1 MPVLALFLFPVLAA
15 CAWACLTKIM
25 SRDRAQK
32 ESDLASLAA
41 SLQQTLT
48 SKRDIEKEI
57 LALSTVLSRTLKMYE
72 AARDICA
79 TLDESKLLERFKD
92 DLKKLINYEECR
104 FVSAEEAQQPQASI
118 QAEDLLLPLAVQDMH
133 FGHLLVRGVSGEDR
147 PYLGILARHFALG
160 LKRSKLYRMTQ
171 ELAIT
176 DSLTGLYTR
185 RYAMERLEEELKR
198 SRAQGTPLS
207 FFMIDADDFKEC
219 NDRYGH
225 LVGDMVLTEISRH
238 IRDNVREIDMLA
250 RFGGEEFM
258 VFAPR
263 TNKESALSIAER
275 IRRSIAETVV
285 HAYDEHLKA
294 TVSIGLAAFPQDAE
308 KLEDLIGKADWALYQ
323 AKKQGKNRVVV
334 FGAFQESR

>member
-1 MPVLALFLFPVLAA
+1 MPFLAIPVFLVLAVAAWMCLARLLA
-15 CAWACLTKIM
+15 DEG
-25 SRDRAQK
+25 SEK

-48 SKRDIEKEI
+48 SKKEI
-57 LALSTVLSRTLKMYE
+57 EREIVSLNAVLSRTLRMYE

-79 TLDESKLLERFKD
+79 TLDETKLFERFKE
-92 DLKKLINYEECR
+92 DLKKLIDYEEC
-104 FVSAEEAQQPQASI
+104 
-118 QAEDLLLPLAVQDMH
+118 LLLKDEKDVVASSERSQDFLEPLAVSDTH
-133 FGHLLVRGVSGEDR
+133 FGYLYLKGVCADDR

-176 DSLTGLYTR
+176 DSLTGLFTR
-185 RYAMERLEEELKR
+185 RYAMERLGEELKR
-198 SRAQGTPLS
+198 SEAQGMPLS
-207 FFMIDADDFKEC
+207 FFMVDADNFKEC

-225 LVGDMVLTEISRH
+225 IVGDMVLTEISRH

-263 TNKESALSIAER
+263 TNKESALLIAER
-275 IRRSIAETVV
+275 IRRSIAESVI
-285 HAYDEHLKA
+285 HAYDEHLKV
-294 TVSIGLAAFPQDAE
+294 TVSIGLAAFPQDAA
-308 KLEDLIGKADWALYQ
+308 KVEDLIGKADWALYQ
-323 AKKQGKNRVVV
+323 AKKLGKDRVYV
-334 FGAFQESR
+334 FGAFHESL